1 MNGNKEKLGKK
12 IRVTL
17 DLTPQFY
24 KRLEELEE
32 LVAAESKAGMIR
44 QALQLYEYVARKSLD
59 GWGFRAVDSKGREEN
74 IVFLS
79 VQSGLSR

>member
-1 MNGNKEKLGKK
+1 MNRNKQDLGQK

-24 KRLEELEE
+24 ERLEQLED
-32 LVAAESKAGMIR
+32 LVEADSKAGVIR
-44 QALQLYEYVARKSLD
+44 QALQLYEYVARKSLE
-59 GWGFRAVDSKGREEN
+59 GWAFRAVNSNGKEEN

-79 VQSGLSR
+79 VQPRLAP